1 MVHSMPALTWSS
13 EFFQEWIILLRLS
26 VAYSE
31 AERLK
36 EKEKRAA
43 PIVKTFFW
51 DVKAGII
58 TINVCSYPISNKYS
72 LNSRDMIPGQ
82 VLQAFQI
89 IEGKIHCTIHIN
101 HMTDPQYNQIHE
113 IMRCFVSHGAHIK
126 KASFLPTHTCPGS
139 AKTSSH
145 PAQRGPP

>member
-13 EFFQEWIILLRLS
+13 EFFQEWIILLSLS

-31 AERLK
+31 TERPK
-36 EKEKRAA
+36 EEKKKRAA

-58 TINVCSYPISNKYS
+58 TINLCSYPISNKYS
-72 LNSRDMIPGQ
+72 LNSRDIIPGQ

-89 IEGKIHCTIHIN
+89 IEGN
-101 HMTDPQYNQIHE
+101 N
-113 IMRCFVSHGAHIK
+113 
-126 KASFLPTHTCPGS
+126 
-139 AKTSSH
+139 
-145 PAQRGPP
+145 